1 MKPLTALALMLLLGL
16 PALAQNIGEGTGLL
30 TPDGR
35 SLVEPMRQFSSP
47 ELEQR
52 FHRLNWEL
60 RCMQC
65 DNQAIGDSNAPVSAQ
80 MRDRVAALLEDGYS
94 DREIV
99 DFMIERY
106 GEGVTYRPRLGLH
119 TFWIWVAGF
128 ALAAFLVAVILGIR
142 LRHIRRSDDKQTD
155 ELTAEEQARL
165 QSLRARS
172 RGESA

>member
-1 MKPLTALALMLLLGL
+1 MRILVLLLLLLLGS
-16 PALAQNIGEGTGLL
+16 PAAAQNIGDGTGLL

-35 SLVEPMRQFSSP
+35 TLVEPMRQFSSP

-80 MRDRVAALLEDGYS
+80 MRDRVAALLEEGYS

-106 GEGVTYRPRLGLH
+106 GEGVTYRPRLGGH
-119 TFWIWVAGF
+119 TVWIWAAGF
-128 ALAAFLVAVILGIR
+128 ALTAFLVAVILGIR
-142 LRHIRRSDDKQTD
+142 LRHIRRRDDHQSE